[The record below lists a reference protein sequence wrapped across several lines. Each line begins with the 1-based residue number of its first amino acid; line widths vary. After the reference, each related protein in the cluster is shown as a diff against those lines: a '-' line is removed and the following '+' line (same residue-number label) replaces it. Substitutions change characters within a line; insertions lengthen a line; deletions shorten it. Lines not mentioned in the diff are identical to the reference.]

1 MKDAEGQGRL
11 AAYIVPKVTD
21 ISLLC
26 QSIMQELPAYMMPS
40 HIIGLDSMPLALNG
54 KLDKSALSAGE
65 IHSAQTSNI
74 MFHRFR
80 SPLKKP
86 DPVRIGFLI
95 DLPARLRFCLQCLF
109 RHLRLAAH
117 FEARK
122 K

>member
-1 MKDAEGQGRL
+1 MLLNHDHVKEAAVTVKKDAEGQGRL
-11 AAYIVPKVTD
+11 AAYIAPKVTA

-54 KLDKSALSAGE
+54 KLDKSALPAGE

-80 SPLKKP
+80 SPLKKAGSCK
-86 DPVRIGFLI
+86 D
-95 DLPARLRFCLQCLF
+95 RLSY
-109 RHLRLAAH
+109 
-117 FEARK
+117 
-122 K
+122 